1 MGIRSERGPSLQA
14 SQSAIWAFARTVAPG
29 TLSGFVAGAIVGGAG
44 SRIAMR
50 IAGIAAGDALQGAE
64 TEAGFFVGEITAD
77 GTVSLVIL
85 GGFVGALGGLL
96 YLAARRWM
104 ADAGRWRGLAFGAL
118 ILAIYGSAIVERDNP
133 DFHRFGPPLLNIAT
147 FASLFVFFGLLVA
160 PLFERIERALPPP
173 STERSGLGARAAQ
186 AFGLLLVLPAVM
198 SIGFVAGEG
207 DAILLLLPYVLV
219 VMPIASLLL
228 ARAAGRFD
236 RLSDFRGHRLAMG
249 AALGVLAL
257 PVALGLVLD
266 VRAVADIF
274 GAER

>member
-1 MGIRSERGPSLQA
+1 MTTPPRHARQALQA
-14 SQSAIWAFARTVAPG
+14 PQSAIWGFARTVAPG
-29 TLSGFVAGAIVGGAG
+29 TLSGFVAGAIAGGAG

-160 PLFERIERALPPP
+160 PLFERIERALPAP
-173 STERSGLGARAAQ
+173 STERSGLGGRAAR
-186 AFGLLLVLPAVM
+186 AFGLLLLLPAVM
-198 SIGFVAGEG
+198 SIGFLAEEG
-207 DAILLLLPYVLV
+207 DILLLPYVLV

-236 RLSDFRGHRLAMG
+236 RLSDLGGHRLAMG
-249 AALGVLAL
+249 AALAVLAL
-257 PVALGLVLD
+257 PVVLGLVLD
-266 VRAVADIF
+266 VRAVVDILGAD
-274 GAER
+274 R